1 MDGGDGLFFVFVL
14 GGGKE
19 GFEDVLFLK
28 PGGGKDGGGGDP
40 FLVFF
45 FKPGGPSKDR
55 LFCLA

>member
-1 MDGGDGLFFVFVL
+1 MDGGDGPL
-14 GGGKE
+14 
-19 GFEDVLFLK
+19 LFLK

>member
-1 MDGGDGLFFVFVL
+1 ME
-14 GGGKE
+14 E

-40 FLVFF
+40 FLVVFF
-45 FKPGGPSKDR
+45 NGGGPSKDR

>member
-1 MDGGDGLFFVFVL
+1 MAP
-14 GGGKE
+14 GGGMEE

-40 FLVFF
+40 FLVVFF
-45 FKPGGPSKDR
+45 NGGGPSKDR

>member
-19 GFEDVLFLK
+19 FRRVLFLK